1 MRKLQKL
8 AALGLAG
15 SMALS
20 LVACGGSAA
29 SGSKAAA
36 DSTPPR
42 FRRGY
47 CREHCFRRRGRH
59 PELGPVG

>member
-20 LVACGGSAA
+20 LAACATSSAA
-29 SGSKAAA
+29 SAWRRQH
-36 DSTPPR
+36 PR

>member
-20 LVACGGSAA
+20 LGRLR
-29 SGSKAAA
+29 
-36 DSTPPR
+36 R
-42 FRRGY
+42 FR
-47 CREHCFRRRGRH
+47 CFQQ
-59 PELGPVG
+59 

>member
-20 LVACGGSAA
+20 LAACGGSAA

-47 CREHCFRRRGRH
+47 C
-59 PELGPVG
+59 

>member
-20 LVACGGSAA
+20 LAACGGSAA
-29 SGSKAAA
+29 SSSKAAA
-36 DSTPPR
+36 R